1 MPNQGIRFGERSSDA
16 YTFAQEDQAV
26 WMNGGVY
33 TIFDTAASEIYIS
46 ILWYESL
53 VEKLFEKAT
62 TPYETTGGATYGSC
76 TANYPNLYFM
86 LDGHW
91 LQIPPIDY
99 LVDISEAQDGVRCR
113 IRIRPIDAPF
123 NIMGMPAYLGFYV
136 THNWEEGYM
145 AFAPHEDSDR

>member
-99 LVDISEAQDGVRCR
+99 LVDVSEA
-113 IRIRPIDAPF
+113 
-123 NIMGMPAYLGFYV
+123 
-136 THNWEEGYM
+136 
-145 AFAPHEDSDR
+145 